1 MKIDCRFVPVF
12 ADASELSGK
21 TAIVIDVLRA
31 TTTIVAALEHGA
43 RRVIPVATVE
53 DAKQLREKSPAPE
66 TVLLAGERNMKLIP
80 GFNLGNS
87 PLEFSEQIVG
97 DKTIILTTTNGA
109 QALVRSRA
117 AETIFVSALTNAR
130 AVALAALDKGK
141 DVEIICSGTELHF
154 SLEDTLCAGYIVHEI
169 LAVSPETRLTDGA
182 RTALLVYTTYGPDMN
197 VAIKRSEH
205 AQALINEGFSADVAW
220 CGTLNQSS
228 VVPVCRN
235 NSITLD
241 NSNFVSSTDVN

>member
-1 MKIDCRFVPVF
+1 MNIDCRFAPVF
-12 ADASELSGK
+12 ADVSELSGK

-31 TTTIVAALEHGA
+31 TTTIVAALQHGA

-53 DAKQLREKSPAPE
+53 DAKQLREKSPAPGS
-66 TVLLAGERNMKLIP
+66 VLLAGERNMKRIP
-80 GFNLGNS
+80 GFDLGNS
-87 PLEFSEQIVG
+87 PLEFSDQVVG

-109 QALVRSRA
+109 QALVRARA
-117 AETIFVSALTNAR
+117 AETIFVAAFANAH
-130 AVALAALDKGK
+130 AVARAALDKGM
-141 DVEIICSGTELHF
+141 DTEIICSGTELHF

-182 RTALLVYTTYGPDMN
+182 RMALLVYTTYGPDMS
-197 VAIKRSEH
+197 VAITRSEH

-220 CGTLNQSS
+220 CGMLNQTPI
-228 VVPVCRN
+228 VPVCRN

-241 NSNFVSSTDVN
+241 KSNFVSSTDVN